1 MTDLEHRLKTLCD
14 DAASGDWSDVVAR
27 GERHRRR
34 TVRSRVLTGIAV
46 AVLAVPAI
54 AIATGHWDVFSL
66 SATEEEV
73 PLPEGENTLGY
84 VFGNQLHLPGHPP
97 ARLAAPL
104 FAPLAYPET
113 GLVVPSPDGRKVIYH
128 AWEGGW
134 PPRTRASP
142 GTPLLRLFD
151 ADSGRDV
158 VLARGAH
165 SVAWRSDGVLA
176 YARALVPVWS
186 SRRPGGGL
194 FGHVVVRRSPRE
206 APVRWSTF
214 ASRWSSLV
222 WAGRHLIAQA
232 HVRKQIDLGQPGAGN
247 FYVSDQLWAFS
258 GPLRGRRLPLQS
270 LVAVSPDGR
279 FVLGRTST
287 LADTGGGD
295 LLVRLVEV
303 ATGRIVSTIKR
314 LGGPGAWSG
323 DTIIMPTGL
332 APGPIKDFPKGIVLS
347 DHVEVVVLRY
357 ADGKLAFDR
366 EVKLTRD
373 VIQATGLQ
381 ADEFYFGFRP
391 PAFVDKAGRQFTTE
405 LMIENVLRNRQIQ
418 PKRVYLTCD
427 LIEVRCRRGHSL
439 EPLWRSAALVSNPSR
454 PRRD

>member
-1 MTDLEHRLKTLCD
+1 MTDLEHRLHALEG
-14 DAASGDWSDVVAR
+14 ANVSGDWPDVVAR

-34 TVRSRVLTGIAV
+34 TVRRRVLIGIAV

-54 AIATGHWDVFSL
+54 AIATGYWDVFSL

-84 VFGNQLHLPGHPP
+84 VFGDQLHLPGRPP

-104 FAPLAYPET
+104 FAPFVYPET
-113 GLVVPSPDGRKVIYH
+113 GLVVPSPDGRKVVYH
-128 AWEGGW
+128 AWDGGLPSARRGW
-134 PPRTRASP
+134 PP
-142 GTPLLRLFD
+142 GTQLLRLFD
-151 ADSGRDV
+151 AESGRDV

-165 SVAWRSDGVLA
+165 SVAWRGDGVLA
-176 YARALVPVWS
+176 YTRALVPRWS
-186 SRRPGGGL
+186 ARRQSGGL

-206 APVRWSTF
+206 APVRWSIF

-232 HVRKQIDLGQPGAGN
+232 HVRKPSKLGG

-258 GPLRGRRLPLQS
+258 GPLRGRRLQLKS

-287 LADTGGGD
+287 LGDMGGED
-295 LLVRLVEV
+295 LLRLVDV
-303 ATGRIVSTIKR
+303 ATGRIVGTLHRS
-314 LGGPGAWSG
+314 GAPGAWSG

-332 APGPIKDFPKGIVLS
+332 APGPIEDFPKGIVLS
-347 DHVEVVVLRY
+347 HHIEVVVLRY
-357 ADGKLAFDR
+357 ADGKLAFER

-373 VIQATGLQ
+373 VIQATGLR

-405 LMIENVLRNRQIQ
+405 LMIENVTRKRQIQ

-427 LIEVRCRRGHSL
+427 LVEIRCRRGHSL
-439 EPLWRSAALVSNPSR
+439 EPLWRSAALVYNPSR
-454 PRRD
+454 PLPN

>member
-1 MTDLEHRLKTLCD
+1 MTDLEDRLHVLRGATVSD
-14 DAASGDWSDVVAR
+14 DWPDVVAR

-34 TVRSRVLTGIAV
+34 TLVRRVLVGVAV

-54 AIATGHWDVFSL
+54 AIATGYWDVFSL

-84 VFGNQLHLPGHPP
+84 VFGDQLHLPGRPP
-97 ARLAAPL
+97 ARLSAPL
-104 FAPLAYPET
+104 LAPFVYPET
-113 GLVVPSPDGRKVIYH
+113 GLVVPSPDGRKVVYH

-134 PPRTRASP
+134 PPRRRAWQ

-151 ADSGRDV
+151 SESGRDV

-165 SVAWRSDGVLA
+165 SIAWRSDGVLA
-176 YARALVPVWS
+176 YTRALVPVWS
-186 SRRPGGGL
+186 PRRQGGGF
-194 FGHVVVRRSPRE
+194 FGHVVVRRSPRK

-214 ASRWSSLV
+214 ASRWSSPV

-232 HVRKQIDLGQPGAGN
+232 HVNKPFELGG

-258 GPLRGRRLPLQS
+258 GPLRGRRLPLKS

-287 LADTGGGD
+287 LGDRGGED
-295 LLVRLVEV
+295 LLRLVEV
-303 ATGRIVSTIKR
+303 ATGRIVGTLRRS
-314 LGGPGAWSG
+314 GAPGAWAG
-323 DTIIMPTGL
+323 DTIIMPTGIAPAPL
-332 APGPIKDFPKGIVLS
+332 EPGPRGIKLLPFS

-373 VIQATGLQ
+373 VIQATGLR

-405 LMIENVLRNRQIQ
+405 LVIENIVRNRQIQ

-427 LIEVRCRRGHSL
+427 LVEIRCRRGHSL